1 MMMKTLRSFL
11 AVFLCAVLMMGSFTA
26 GAAIKE
32 EKAFSGGM
40 YLPVHFPDDSVEY
53 YSAKVVDGEIYL
65 SPEDI
70 AAITGY
76 QYDVEDYMAF
86 SKPNEYGAMV
96 SVDVTFDGETT
107 AMGRQ
112 YSIPVE
118 KEGEQY
124 ALPLEKLLYLTHATW
139 CVEDGTLYV
148 SPLPNTIF
156 DFMSEYYDDLTFN
169 KVTEEDILL
178 NGESELLREVRSA
191 LVHFISN
198 LDGRFYFI
206 STYFDVYGT
215 LDDSNMIDTIFE
227 TDYEKLLMMLLT
239 DDSQFLGETGQEYI
253 SSALKGGAFSGLLEL
268 SKNYNFLSGFIDDS
282 LDLGNAENI
291 EAFLNS
297 LPESAANK
305 LEGGFPD
312 FSKLKAGNIL
322 EWMGTAG
329 DVLDVAS
336 SVASLL
342 SLAQTAALA
351 ETIQEDTISQL
362 SILTDMDK
370 IGYNKNKADK
380 IQQAAKSLVSRA
392 DSSENEKQLAGDV
405 LDWLLDFAGS
415 ALADA
420 NFAGKT
426 VNAIQAINTWATW
439 RFSSYADSLEVGE
452 ISYYAGKMV
461 ELEYVAQTELA
472 KIVSKI
478 SPVSPDGFTAENIEK
493 LRNALLLSIRLNIRS
508 LNLLYQLQEKG
519 SDTPNWTETEDA
531 EELRKKIGEGY
542 AMLVALESTNGTD
555 QRLLLDSFDK
565 MFNEEPGLTR
575 QNIPTSVLV
584 PEDEIEKPLTSDQL
598 TWLVEPTW
606 DYEVVEPIPGPP
618 FSDIVNNPNYGN
630 GIMPF
635 FQQTTIFPFAEMSF
649 PFYSNLPEYYRVME
663 ADGNW
668 QIFYMPR
675 QIDTKNSNIEIFE
688 PMRYDNSGIAQCSSS
703 IGGASLTDRIWDVL
717 IEVGR
722 GGANGNFVWDSDSQ
736 CFCFFG
742 NGEGT
747 SYFKKAA
754 LLELHKPYPVTEVR
768 LGNLVQ
774 EIGDEYVGSSF
785 EVNWDF
791 EQINNTESLYAYA
804 SSSGTLLTDFIYNGV
819 SDFSDG
825 LAACSLNGEK
835 WGYIDETG
843 NPVTDFVYEPV
854 WLTDNEIT
862 PYSDYWYKP
871 QAFPCTDDTMVVKQ
885 DGEYGLLYRDG
896 SVLIGFGEFE
906 SLAPSWNNQ
915 LWAKQDGKWGLIDL
929 ADAKEKAG
937 LPVEMDDQVE
947 GESMNSVECSTER
960 DDRSIYNDK
969 GDRIFNVYFDVVTVK
984 GDSSICTKI
993 NQQLERERDDYFSKI
1008 DPYVQ
1013 QKVSEAA
1020 QAYDRFG
1027 EYRYSATAE
1036 IMSSSNG
1043 FLSVRWLI
1051 QTYQGGAHG
1060 GNGMYTCNFDLRT
1073 GKKLKLED
1081 MFSIKGAEL
1090 RSYLRQQ
1097 CFDYISQ
1104 HPDNSWLNYDQ
1115 ILNQNQLEKY
1125 PFYIQN
1131 GTVYIQF
1138 AQYEL
1143 AAGAAGPVSIPCP
1156 IV

>member
-65 SPEDI
+65 SPKDI

-76 QYDVEDYMAF
+76 QYEESEAFYF
-86 SKPNEYGAMV
+86 SKPVESYTAVNIL
-96 SVDVTFDGETT
+96 FNGETT

-118 KEGEQY
+118 EEVEQY

-555 QRLLLDSFDK
+555 RRLLLDSFEK
-565 MFNEEPGLTR
+565 MFSEEPGLTR

-606 DYEVVEPIPGPP
+606 DYEVVEPVPANE
-618 FSDIVNNPNYGN
+618 FSDMDGEYSEGQEPL
-630 GIMPF
+630 
-635 FQQTTIFPFAEMSF
+635 FPGYTYPILEMSYDS
-649 PFYSNLPEYYRVME
+649 YSNLPEYYNVKK
-663 ADGNW
+663 ADEDW
-668 QIFYMPR
+668 YVFYMPT
-675 QIDTKNSNIEIFE
+675 QKTYPSANSAVHRDALGIGVVDLEKEFSAGSLPSPWE
-688 PMRYDNSGIAQCSSS
+688 P
-703 IGGASLTDRIWDVL
+703 L
-717 IEVGR
+717 
-722 GGANGNFVWDSDSQ
+722 
-736 CFCFFG
+736 FCTG
-742 NGEGT
+742 YGGT
-747 SYFKKAA
+747 SLYLYWDTSSNHAYGYHNGYGGLTSTGKRIAAFRSLKEFKF
-754 LLELHKPYPVTEVR
+754 HKPYSIQQIDLSNIRSIVGE
-768 LGNLVQ
+768 NLT
-774 EIGDEYVGSSF
+774 
-785 EVNWDF
+785 WDWDTTSMG
-791 EQINNTESLYAYA
+791 QINVVPTSELYTYV
-804 SSSGTLLTDFIYNGV
+804 SPEGELLTDFVYKATGPFSNGI
-819 SDFSDG
+819 
-825 LAACSLNGEK
+825 AACSKDGEN
-835 WGYIDETG
+835 WGYIDESG
-843 NPVTDFVYEPV
+843 NPITDFLYEPV
-854 WLTDNEIT
+854 WNLDSQMGSQ
-862 PYSDYWYKP
+862 YGQP

-937 LPVEMDDQVE
+937 LPVEKEVTPEPTEEPQADLAAIWDSYVQSSGEQEVFFLPADYDGDGIEEAFGITGTYENASGNASYHHVKIYFINSQGEVSCVRSDAKNHDYLYGYPTSPTIEEAENYSDQQLLQASSHKFLVWEISAFGSGSLSVILGVRDGRAYEPDISEEYMDF
-947 GESMNSVECSTER
+947 GESDSESEFVGYTS
-960 DDRSIYNDK
+960 DFSK
-969 GDRIFNVYFDVVTVK
+969 GYHDYIPH
-984 GDSSICTKI
+984 
-993 NQQLERERDDYFSKI
+993 YFSFN
-1008 DPYVQ
+1008 D
-1013 QKVSEAA
+1013 
-1020 QAYDRFG
+1020 DTG
-1027 EYRYSATAE
+1027 EFT
-1036 IMSSSNG
+1036 
-1043 FLSVRWLI
+1043 L
-1051 QTYQGGAHG
+1051 
-1060 GNGMYTCNFDLRT
+1060 
-1073 GKKLKLED
+1073 
-1081 MFSIKGAEL
+1081 
-1090 RSYLRQQ
+1090 
-1097 CFDYISQ
+1097 
-1104 HPDNSWLNYDQ
+1104 
-1115 ILNQNQLEKY
+1115 
-1125 PFYIQN
+1125 
-1131 GTVYIQF
+1131 
-1138 AQYEL
+1138 
-1143 AAGAAGPVSIPCP
+1143 VSIGPG
-1156 IV
+1156 IF

>member
-65 SPEDI
+65 SPKDI

-76 QYDVEDYMAF
+76 QYEESEAFYF
-86 SKPNEYGAMV
+86 SKPVESYTAVNIL
-96 SVDVTFDGETT
+96 FNGETT

-118 KEGEQY
+118 EEVEQY

-565 MFNEEPGLTR
+565 MFSEEPGLTR

-584 PEDEIEKPLTSDQL
+584 PEDEIEKPLISDQL

-606 DYEVVEPIPGPP
+606 DYEVVELVAADD
-618 FSDIVNNPNYGN
+618 FSDVSGKYSQG
-630 GIMPF
+630 
-635 FQQTTIFPFAEMSF
+635 QTPLFSDDIFPFYEMSYSA
-649 PFYSNLPEYYRVME
+649 YSNLPEYYNVKD

-668 QIFYMPR
+668 FILYMPTR
-675 QIDTKNSNIEIFE
+675 ETY
-688 PMRYDNSGIAQCSSS
+688 PMYSPAFHGDAMGIAFAEMN
-703 IGGASLTDRIWDVL
+703 IDVDNYREVYPGDL
-717 IEVGR
+717 PEPWEPLCCVGR
-722 GGANGNFVWDSDSQ
+722 GGANMYLYWDVSQ
-736 CFCFFG
+736 TQAYGFTSW
-742 NGEGT
+742 GEIELKELQKMG
-747 SYFKKAA
+747 
-754 LLELHKPYPVTEVR
+754 LHKPYPIYQTDLSKFRDASGKITSYTITPTSE
-768 LGNLVQ
+768 
-774 EIGDEYVGSSF
+774 
-785 EVNWDF
+785 
-791 EQINNTESLYAYA
+791 LYAYV
-804 SSSGTLLTDFIYNGV
+804 SPKGELLTDFVYKATGPFSNGI
-819 SDFSDG
+819 
-825 LAACSLNGEK
+825 AACSKDGEN
-835 WGYIDETG
+835 WGYIDESG
-843 NPVTDFVYEPV
+843 NPITDFLYEPV
-854 WLTDNEIT
+854 WNLDSQMGSQ
-862 PYSDYWYKP
+862 YGQP

-937 LPVEMDDQVE
+937 LPVEKEVTPEPTEEPQADLAAIWDSYVQSSGEQEVFFLPADYDGDGIEEAFGITGTYENASGNASYHHVKIYFINSQGEVSCVRSDAKNHDYLYGYPTSPTIEEAENYSDQQLLQASSHKFLVWEISAFGSGSLSVILGVRDGRAYEPDISEEYMDF
-947 GESMNSVECSTER
+947 GESDSESEFVGYTS
-960 DDRSIYNDK
+960 DFSK
-969 GDRIFNVYFDVVTVK
+969 GYHDYIPH
-984 GDSSICTKI
+984 
-993 NQQLERERDDYFSKI
+993 YFSFN
-1008 DPYVQ
+1008 D
-1013 QKVSEAA
+1013 
-1020 QAYDRFG
+1020 DTG
-1027 EYRYSATAE
+1027 EFT
-1036 IMSSSNG
+1036 
-1043 FLSVRWLI
+1043 L
-1051 QTYQGGAHG
+1051 
-1060 GNGMYTCNFDLRT
+1060 
-1073 GKKLKLED
+1073 
-1081 MFSIKGAEL
+1081 
-1090 RSYLRQQ
+1090 
-1097 CFDYISQ
+1097 
-1104 HPDNSWLNYDQ
+1104 
-1115 ILNQNQLEKY
+1115 
-1125 PFYIQN
+1125 
-1131 GTVYIQF
+1131 
-1138 AQYEL
+1138 
-1143 AAGAAGPVSIPCP
+1143 VSIGPG
-1156 IV
+1156 IF